1 VIVYQVDGSG
11 KMINIEIEA
20 LEGMAR
26 QRESSDA
33 AASQILDSGLKV
45 YGEVSSR
52 WILVKWMTHE

>member
-45 YGEVSSR
+45 YWEVSSR
-52 WILVKWMTHE
+52 